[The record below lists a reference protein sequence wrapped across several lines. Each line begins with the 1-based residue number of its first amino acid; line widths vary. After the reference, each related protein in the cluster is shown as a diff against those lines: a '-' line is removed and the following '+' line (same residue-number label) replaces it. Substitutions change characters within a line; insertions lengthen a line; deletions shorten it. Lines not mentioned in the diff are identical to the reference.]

1 MRRTL
6 ALVLMV
12 TMVVGF
18 TGCKAKQKDQ
28 LSDAPPPP
36 PVPADTTVDMSY
48 QAPPPAAPA
57 YVAPQPAPAMG
68 NTYTVQKGD
77 TLWSISRRFYGD
89 PKRWTE
95 IASANGIDPNTKII
109 KVGQVL
115 TIP

>member
-12 TMVVGF
+12 TMVVGL

-36 PVPADTTVDMSY
+36 PAPADTMVDMSY
-48 QAPPPAAPA
+48 QAPPPAPA
-57 YVAPQPAPAMG
+57 YVAPQPSAPAG

-95 IASANGIDPNTKII
+95 IAAANGIDQNTKII